1 MPPCSPLPRQ
11 EGRAYPDG
19 SESLNCRIR
28 ALEACRLYRATL
40 VIAKLDRLSRDA
52 SFLLSLRDAG
62 VEFVACDMPEANR
75 LTVGIM
81 ALMAEHE
88 AEMVSQRTRAALAAA
103 KARGQR
109 LGGFR
114 GYVPSETDRAQAA
127 RARTAMA
134 RERAG
139 QVLPM
144 IRELQAAGITSLAG
158 IARELS
164 KRGVP
169 TPRGAGTWQA
179 VQVARVLA
187 SRGGPP
193 S

>member
-1 MPPCSPLPRQ
+1 
-11 EGRAYPDG
+11 
-19 SESLNCRIR
+19 
-28 ALEACRLYRATL
+28 
-40 VIAKLDRLSRDA
+40 
-52 SFLLSLRDAG
+52 
-62 VEFVACDMPEANR
+62 
-75 LTVGIM
+75 
-81 ALMAEHE
+81 
-88 AEMVSQRTRAALAAA
+88 MVSKRTKDALAAA
-103 KARGQR
+103 KVRGQR

-114 GYVPSETDRAQAA
+114 GYVPSETDRARAA
-127 RARTAMA
+127 RARAETA

-169 TPRGAGTWQA
+169 TPRGAGAWQA

-187 SRGGPP
+187 SREGPP